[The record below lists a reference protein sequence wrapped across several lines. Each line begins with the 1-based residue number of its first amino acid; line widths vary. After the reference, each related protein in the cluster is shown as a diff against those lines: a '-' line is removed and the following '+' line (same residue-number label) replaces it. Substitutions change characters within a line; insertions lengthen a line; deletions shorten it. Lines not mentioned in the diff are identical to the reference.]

1 MDNAHDPEKLGLPKA
16 IKITF
21 LDGETLEGQLEA
33 VTPKRMVV
41 KTADGKELS
50 VYKHAV
56 KFFEA

>member
-16 IKITF
+16 ITITF